1 MPASLTLNERICATA
16 LSFAGIREVRGARA
30 NPMIVDMLRR
40 LLPWA
45 KSDETPWCSAY
56 VHEVA
61 WQFNV
66 APRTINAAARSWLKI
81 GAEVA
86 GPRDWLPGDVVVLHR
101 GNPKSWTGHVGFYC
115 RHNARYVWL
124 LGGNQGGT
132 VSIRAYR
139 RSRILG
145 VRRL

>member
-1 MPASLTLNERICATA
+1 MSSTSSLNERLCATA

-30 NPMIVDMLRR
+30 NPVIVDMLRR

-45 KSDETPWCSAY
+45 KSDETPWCSAF
-56 VHEVA
+56 VNEVVY
-61 WQFNV
+61 QCGGT
-66 APRTINAAARSWLKI
+66 PILNAAARSWLKV
-81 GAEVA
+81 G
-86 GPRDWLPGDVVVLHR
+86 RHMYKDWLPGDIVILHR

-115 RHNARYVWL
+115 RHNSRYVWL
-124 LGGNQGGT
+124 LGGNQGNS

-145 VRRL
+145 VRRLG

>member
-1 MPASLTLNERICATA
+1 MSSTSSLNELLCATA
-16 LSFAGIREVRGARA
+16 LSFAGIREVRGAKA
-30 NPMIVDMLRR
+30 NPVIVDMLRR

-45 KSDETPWCSAY
+45 KSDETPWCSAF
-56 VHEVA
+56 VNEVA
-61 WQFNV
+61 FQCNWHV
-66 APRTINAAARSWLKI
+66 DINAAARSWLKV
-81 GAEVA
+81 GKLVTDLDDA
-86 GPRDWLPGDVVVLHR
+86 LPGNIVILHR

-124 LGGNQGGT
+124 LGGNQGNS
-132 VSIRAYR
+132 VSIRAYP